1 MTASTCRV
9 CGVPTEEDATD
20 CPEHGRAG
28 RSGDPGSTAAPPR
41 GDPRPHDGWSGPS
54 ATDGWSGASA
64 SDGWSGPS
72 ATDDG
77 SGASATDGWS
87 GASATDDGSGPS
99 ATDEAP
105 AEAPPRPAP
114 PPPPPSPTGRKGRL
128 SGARGIG
135 LVLVVIVVGLGVWG
149 ATMSETESDKAQERV
164 EDYLEG
170 TGQKEFFASDS
181 QFRASFPAYPVRTTE
196 TIDAQGTEVPITLY
210 TSEGTDDAFSVGTF
224 DLAATD
230 QFDLVGSVNG
240 QAAGVGGR
248 VEASSLATFA
258 GREAVESVISTP
270 QGVYVKSLVVRSP
283 TRVYLLQ
290 VIGRDNPPK
299 GYDRFKGTF
308 EITA

>member
-1 MTASTCRV
+1 MPV
-9 CGVPTEEDATD
+9 EEDAAA
-20 CPEHGRAG
+20 CLEHGGPG
-28 RSGDPGSTAAPPR
+28 RSGDPGSPAAPPW
-41 GDPRPHDGWSGPS
+41 GDPLRDDDWSGP
-54 ATDGWSGASA
+54 ATD
-64 SDGWSGPS
+64 PS
-72 ATDDG
+72 
-77 SGASATDGWS
+77 
-87 GASATDDGSGPS
+87 
-99 ATDEAP
+99 P
-105 AEAPPRPAP
+105 AEVPPPPAP
-114 PPPPPSPTGRKGRL
+114 PPPPRAPTTRKGRL

-135 LVLVVIVVGLGVWG
+135 FALVVIVVGLGVWG
-149 ATMSETESDKAQERV
+149 ATMSETESEMAQERV

-181 QFRASFPAYPVRTTE
+181 QFRASFPTYPVRTTE
-196 TIDAQGTEVPITLY
+196 TIDAQGSELPITLY

-248 VEASSLATFA
+248 VETSSLTSFA

-290 VIGRDNPPK
+290 VIGRDNPPR
-299 GYDRFKGTF
+299 GYDQFKGTF